1 MGKFNLNQILN
12 DASKRAAP
20 GGRGQTA
27 PASRPTEIE
36 RLSVFDLVP
45 SEDNFYSMNDIEE
58 LKSKIEL
65 AGKVLQNFIVVPMG
79 GGKYKVI
86 SGHRRRA
93 ACISLVE
100 EGKPEYEF
108 VPCTIEAD
116 EQDAEVQ
123 AIREE
128 IMLIAANSQREKTAW
143 DKIEEVRRTRALLEK
158 IKQQEKLPGDMRK
171 LVAQTLNTSPAQIGR
186 FDAITRNLC
195 PAFMEELKADRINI
209 STAYELSGLS
219 AEDQAAAFEEYRKT
233 GKVSIRDARERKQ
246 EKPQGG
252 FVCKDFEACE
262 WNAGGVCAIM
272 DGEKCHHG
280 LNPRGEDETPP
291 PAEVP
296 AAEEKAAPDVV
307 REEAAE
313 EEPPTPTQNAPQ
325 TATEPPKEE
334 RREEMQPQPE
344 TPAESRTGP
353 QEQPEADGQGKHQAP
368 SSPPPMGKERDSAE
382 EIKRTIAQLETLKD
396 YCEMMAESDESGS
409 RIWTLDVDALEFAID
424 RLRE

>member
-1 MGKFNLNQILN
+1 MNQILN

-20 GGRGQTA
+20 GGGGQTA
-27 PASRPTEIE
+27 PASRAAAIE

-65 AGKVLQNFIVVPMG
+65 AGKVLQNFIVVPLG

-93 ACISLVE
+93 ACIALVE
-100 EGKPEYEF
+100 EGKPEFEF

-143 DKIEEVRRTRALLEK
+143 DKIEEARRTRALLER
-158 IKQQEKLPGDMRK
+158 IKQEEKLPGDMRK

-219 AEDQAAAFEEYRKT
+219 AEDQAAAFEQYRET
-233 GKVSIRDARERKQ
+233 GEISIRDARERKQ
-246 EKPQGG
+246 EKPQSG

-272 DGEKCHHG
+272 DGEKCPHG
-280 LNPRGEDETPP
+280 MNPRGNE
-291 PAEVP
+291 EVPP
-296 AAEEKAAPDVV
+296 AAEEKRAP
-307 REEAAE
+307 EAERDGPAE
-313 EEPPTPTQNAPQ
+313 EEPPAPPQEAPQ
-325 TATEPPKEE
+325 NATEPPKEE
-334 RREEMQPQPE
+334 RREEMPPAPE
-344 TPAESRTGP
+344 TPAEGRTGP
-353 QEQPEADGQGKHQAP
+353 QEQPEADGQGKRPAP
-368 SSPPPMGKERDSAE
+368 SSPPPTGAEDSEERTDDQEMSVDSAA
-382 EIKRTIAQLETLKD
+382 RQLRNLLEYCMNKAETFDRSRDWTADVQTLYIVLECLK
-396 YCEMMAESDESGS
+396 
-409 RIWTLDVDALEFAID
+409 W
-424 RLRE
+424 

>member
-1 MGKFNLNQILN
+1 MNQILN

-20 GGRGQTA
+20 GGGGQTA
-27 PASRPTEIE
+27 PASRPAEIE

-65 AGKVLQNFIVVPMG
+65 AGKVLQNFIVVPLG

-93 ACISLVE
+93 ACIALVE
-100 EGKPEYEF
+100 EGKPEFEF

-143 DKIEEVRRTRALLEK
+143 DKIEEARRTRALLER
-158 IKQQEKLPGDMRK
+158 IKQEEKLPGDMRK

-219 AEDQAAAFEEYRKT
+219 AEDQAAAFEEYRET

-246 EKPQGG
+246 DQ
-252 FVCKDFEACE
+252 
-262 WNAGGVCAIM
+262 
-272 DGEKCHHG
+272 
-280 LNPRGEDETPP
+280 P
-291 PAEVP
+291 PAAEVNAENKPP
-296 AAEEKAAPDVV
+296 AAEEKRAQ
-307 REEAAE
+307 EAERDGPAE
-313 EEPPTPTQNAPQ
+313 EEPPAPPQEAPQ
-325 TATEPPKEE
+325 HATEPPKEE
-334 RREEMQPQPE
+334 RREEMPPAPE
-344 TPAESRTGP
+344 TPAEGRTGP
-353 QEQPEADGQGKHQAP
+353 QEQPEADGQGKRPAP
-368 SSPPPMGKERDSAE
+368 SSQPPMGAERADDQEMSVDSAA
-382 EIKRTIAQLETLKD
+382 RQLKNLLE
-396 YCEMMAESDESGS
+396 YCMDKGESFDRS
-409 RIWTLDVDALEFAID
+409 RDWTADVQALYIALEAMEG
-424 RLRE
+424 RANG

>member
-20 GGRGQTA
+20 GGGGQTA
-27 PASRPTEIE
+27 PASRPAEIE
-36 RLSVFDLVP
+36 RVSVFDLVP

-65 AGKVLQNFIVVPMG
+65 AGKVLQNFIVVPLG

-108 VPCTIEAD
+108 VPCTVEAD
-116 EQDAEVQ
+116 EEDAEVQ

-143 DKIEEVRRTRALLEK
+143 DKIEEARRTRALLER

-219 AEDQAAAFEEYRKT
+219 AEDQTAAFEEYRET
-233 GKVSIRDARERKQ
+233 GEISIKAARERKQ
-246 EKPQGG
+246 
-252 FVCKDFEACE
+252 D
-262 WNAGGVCAIM
+262 
-272 DGEKCHHG
+272 
-280 LNPRGEDETPP
+280 PP
-291 PAEVP
+291 PAAEVP
-296 AAEEKAAPDVV
+296 AAEHEEPEAERDEPAGEPPAPPQDAPQPATGPREADGREKIPP
-307 REEAAE
+307 AAE
-313 EEPPTPTQNAPQ
+313 TPTGGR
-325 TATEPPKEE
+325 TETE
-334 RREEMQPQPE
+334 
-344 TPAESRTGP
+344 
-353 QEQPEADGQGKHQAP
+353 EQPEAAGRDEPPAP
-368 SSPPPMGKERDSAE
+368 PSPPSAEEERDGAE
-382 EIKRTIAQLETLKD
+382 EIKRTIKQLETLKD

-409 RIWTLDVDALEFAID
+409 HTWTLDVDALEFAIK
-424 RLRE
+424 RLEE

>member
-20 GGRGQTA
+20 GGGGQTA
-27 PASRPTEIE
+27 PASRPATIE

-65 AGKVLQNFIVVPMG
+65 AGKVLQNFIVVPLG

-100 EGKPEYEF
+100 EGKPEFEF
-108 VPCTIEAD
+108 VPCTVEAD
-116 EQDAEVQ
+116 EEDAEVQ

-128 IMLIAANSQREKTAW
+128 IMLIAANSQREKSAW
-143 DKIEEVRRTRALLEK
+143 DKIEEARRTRALLER

-219 AEDQAAAFEEYRKT
+219 AEDQAAAFEQFRET
-233 GKVSIRDARERKQ
+233 GEISIKAARERKQ
-246 EKPQGG
+246 
-252 FVCKDFEACE
+252 D
-262 WNAGGVCAIM
+262 
-272 DGEKCHHG
+272 
-280 LNPRGEDETPP
+280 PP
-291 PAEVP
+291 PAAEVP
-296 AAEEKAAPDVV
+296 AAEHEEQKAERDEPA
-307 REEAAE
+307 
-313 EEPPTPTQNAPQ
+313 EEPPATPQDAPQ
-325 TATEPPKEE
+325 TATGPQEADGREKIPPAA
-334 RREEMQPQPE
+334 E
-344 TPAESRTGP
+344 TPTEGHTGP
-353 QEQPEADGQGKHQAP
+353 EEQPEAAGQDKPPAP
-368 SSPPPMGKERDSAE
+368 SSTPPTGAEEDSAGIDVNTFRALAVATNSLHYNPGLDDI
-382 EIKRTIAQLETLKD
+382 EIQNYELL
-396 YCEMMAESDESGS
+396 
-409 RIWTLDVDALEFAID
+409 LV
-424 RLRE
+424 RLREKLEGRANG

>member
-1 MGKFNLNQILN
+1 VGKFNLNQILN

-20 GGRGQTA
+20 GGGGQPA
-27 PASRPTEIE
+27 PARPAAAIE

-65 AGKVLQNFIVVPMG
+65 AGKVLQNFIVVPLG

-93 ACISLVE
+93 ACLSLVE
-100 EGKPEYEF
+100 DGKPEFEF

-116 EQDAEVQ
+116 EEDAEVQ

-143 DKIEEVRRTRALLEK
+143 DKIEEARRTRALLEK
-158 IKQQEKLPGDMRK
+158 IKAQEKLPGDMRK

-195 PAFMEELKADRINI
+195 PAFMDELKADRLNI

-219 AEDQAAAFEEYRKT
+219 AEDQAAAFEEYRET
-233 GKVSIRDARERKQ
+233 GEISIKAARERKQ
-246 EKPQGG
+246 
-252 FVCKDFEACE
+252 D
-262 WNAGGVCAIM
+262 
-272 DGEKCHHG
+272 
-280 LNPRGEDETPP
+280 PP
-291 PAEVP
+291 PAAEVQTEGKNRP
-296 AAEEKAAPDVV
+296 
-307 REEAAE
+307 AE
-313 EEPPTPTQNAPQ
+313 EEQQEPPRAAPQ

-334 RREEMQPQPE
+334 QREEVPPTPE
-344 TPAESRTGP
+344 TPAEGRTEP
-353 QEQPEADGQGKHQAP
+353 REQPKAAGQEEPQAP
-368 SSPPPMGKERDSAE
+368 SSPPPTDAEKRKREAE
-382 EIKRTIAQLETLKD
+382 EIARTIEQLEGLRC
-396 YCEMMAESDESGS
+396 YCEGMAESDESGS
-409 RIWTLDVDALEFAID
+409 HVWALDVDALEFAIS
-424 RLRE
+424 RLKQ

>member
-1 MGKFNLNQILN
+1 MNQILN

-20 GGRGQTA
+20 GGGGQTA
-27 PASRPTEIE
+27 PASRPAEIE

-93 ACISLVE
+93 ACIALVE
-100 EGKPEYEF
+100 EGKPEFEF

-143 DKIEEVRRTRALLEK
+143 DKIEEARRTRALLER
-158 IKQQEKLPGDMRK
+158 IKQEEKLPGDMRK

-219 AEDQAAAFEEYRKT
+219 AEDQAAAFEEYRET

-246 EKPQGG
+246 DQP
-252 FVCKDFEACE
+252 
-262 WNAGGVCAIM
+262 
-272 DGEKCHHG
+272 
-280 LNPRGEDETPP
+280 
-291 PAEVP
+291 P
-296 AAEEKAAPDVV
+296 AAEEIGRAHV
-307 REEAAE
+307 
-313 EEPPTPTQNAPQ
+313 
-325 TATEPPKEE
+325 
-334 RREEMQPQPE
+334 
-344 TPAESRTGP
+344 
-353 QEQPEADGQGKHQAP
+353 
-368 SSPPPMGKERDSAE
+368 
-382 EIKRTIAQLETLKD
+382 
-396 YCEMMAESDESGS
+396 
-409 RIWTLDVDALEFAID
+409 
-424 RLRE
+424 

>member
-20 GGRGQTA
+20 GGGGQTA
-27 PASRPTEIE
+27 PASRPAEIE

-65 AGKVLQNFIVVPMG
+65 AGKVLQNFIVVPLG

-108 VPCTIEAD
+108 VPCTVEAD
-116 EQDAEVQ
+116 EEDAEVQ

-143 DKIEEVRRTRALLEK
+143 DKIEEARRTRALLEK
-158 IKQQEKLPGDMRK
+158 IKRQEKLPGDMRK

-195 PAFMEELKADRINI
+195 TAFMEELKADRINI

-219 AEDQAAAFEEYRKT
+219 AEDQTAAFEEYRET
-233 GKVSIRDARERKQ
+233 GEISIKAARERKQ
-246 EKPQGG
+246 
-252 FVCKDFEACE
+252 D
-262 WNAGGVCAIM
+262 
-272 DGEKCHHG
+272 
-280 LNPRGEDETPP
+280 TPP
-291 PAEVP
+291 AAEVP
-296 AAEEKAAPDVV
+296 AEELEAE
-307 REEAAE
+307 REESPA
-313 EEPPTPTQNAPQ
+313 TPQDAPQ
-325 TATEPPKEE
+325 TATEPREADGWEKIPPAAEAPTEGRTEPEE
-334 RREEMQPQPE
+334 QPE
-344 TPAESRTGP
+344 TAGQDKPPAT
-353 QEQPEADGQGKHQAP
+353 
-368 SSPPPMGKERDSAE
+368 SSPPPTGAEQTDDQEMNADRAER
-382 EIKRTIAQLETLKD
+382 QLKNLLE
-396 YCEMMAESDESGS
+396 YCMDKAESFDRS
-409 RIWTLDVDALEFAID
+409 RNWTADVQALYIAID
-424 RLRE
+424 KLEE

>member
-1 MGKFNLNQILN
+1 MNQILN

-20 GGRGQTA
+20 GGGGQTA
-27 PASRPTEIE
+27 PASHPAEIE

-65 AGKVLQNFIVVPMG
+65 AGKVLQNFIVVPLG

-93 ACISLVE
+93 ACIALVE
-100 EGKPEYEF
+100 EGKPEFEF

-143 DKIEEVRRTRALLEK
+143 DKIEEARRTRALLER
-158 IKQQEKLPGDMRK
+158 IKQEEKLPGDMRK

-219 AEDQAAAFEEYRKT
+219 AEDQAAAFEEYRET

-246 EKPQGG
+246 DQPTAAE
-252 FVCKDFEACE
+252 V
-262 WNAGGVCAIM
+262 NA
-272 DGEKCHHG
+272 E
-280 LNPRGEDETPP
+280 NQP
-291 PAEVP
+291 PAE
-296 AAEEKAAPDVV
+296 EEKRAP
-307 REEAAE
+307 EAERDGPAE
-313 EEPPTPTQNAPQ
+313 EEPPAPPQ
-325 TATEPPKEE
+325 TAPRTATEPPKEK
-334 RREEMQPQPE
+334 RREEMPPAPE
-344 TPAESRTGP
+344 APAEGRTGP
-353 QEQPEADGQGKHQAP
+353 QEQPEADGQGKRPDP
-368 SSPPPMGKERDSAE
+368 SSPPPTGAEDSAE
-382 EIKRTIAQLETLKD
+382 RADDQEMSVDSAARQLRNLLE
-396 YCEMMAESDESGS
+396 YCMDKGESFDHS
-409 RIWTLDVDALEFAID
+409 RDWTADVQALYIALEAMEG
-424 RLRE
+424 RANG

>member
-20 GGRGQTA
+20 GGGGQTA
-27 PASRPTEIE
+27 PASRPATIE

-65 AGKVLQNFIVVPMG
+65 AGKVLQNFIVVPLG

-108 VPCTIEAD
+108 VPCTVEAD
-116 EQDAEVQ
+116 EEDAEVQ

-143 DKIEEVRRTRALLEK
+143 DKIEEARRTRALLEK
-158 IKQQEKLPGDMRK
+158 IKRQEKLPGDMRK

-219 AEDQAAAFEEYRKT
+219 AEDQAAAFEQFRET
-233 GKVSIRDARERKQ
+233 GEISIKAARERKQ
-246 EKPQGG
+246 
-252 FVCKDFEACE
+252 D
-262 WNAGGVCAIM
+262 
-272 DGEKCHHG
+272 
-280 LNPRGEDETPP
+280 PP
-291 PAEVP
+291 PAAEVP
-296 AAEEKAAPDVV
+296 AAEHEEPEAERDEPAGEPPAPPQDAPQPATGPREADGREKIPP
-307 REEAAE
+307 AAE
-313 EEPPTPTQNAPQ
+313 TPTGGR
-325 TATEPPKEE
+325 TETE
-334 RREEMQPQPE
+334 
-344 TPAESRTGP
+344 
-353 QEQPEADGQGKHQAP
+353 EQPEAAGRDEPPAP
-368 SSPPPMGKERDSAE
+368 PSPPSAEEERDGAE
-382 EIKRTIAQLETLKD
+382 EIKRTIKQLETLKD
-396 YCEMMAESDESGS
+396 YCEMMAESDERGS
-409 RIWTLDVDALEFAID
+409 HTWTLDVDALEFAIK
-424 RLRE
+424 RLEE

>member
-20 GGRGQTA
+20 GGGGQTA
-27 PASRPTEIE
+27 PASRPATIE

-65 AGKVLQNFIVVPMG
+65 AGKVLQNFIVVPLG

-219 AEDQAAAFEEYRKT
+219 AEDQAAAFEQFRET
-233 GKVSIRDARERKQ
+233 GEISIKAARERKQ
-246 EKPQGG
+246 
-252 FVCKDFEACE
+252 D
-262 WNAGGVCAIM
+262 
-272 DGEKCHHG
+272 
-280 LNPRGEDETPP
+280 PP
-291 PAEVP
+291 PAAEVP
-296 AAEEKAAPDVV
+296 AAEHEEPEAERDEPAGEPPAPPQDAPQPATGPREADGREKIPP
-307 REEAAE
+307 AAE
-313 EEPPTPTQNAPQ
+313 TPTGGR
-325 TATEPPKEE
+325 TETE
-334 RREEMQPQPE
+334 
-344 TPAESRTGP
+344 
-353 QEQPEADGQGKHQAP
+353 EQPEAAGRDEPPAP
-368 SSPPPMGKERDSAE
+368 PSPPSAEEERDGAE
-382 EIKRTIAQLETLKD
+382 EIKRTIKQLETLKD

-409 RIWTLDVDALEFAID
+409 HTWTLDVDALEFAIK
-424 RLRE
+424 RLEE

>member
-1 MGKFNLNQILN
+1 MNQILN

-20 GGRGQTA
+20 GGGGQTTR
-27 PASRPTEIE
+27 ASRPAEIE

-65 AGKVLQNFIVVPMG
+65 AGKVLQNFIVVPLG

-93 ACISLVE
+93 ACIALVE
-100 EGKPEYEF
+100 EGKPEFEF

-143 DKIEEVRRTRALLEK
+143 DKIEEARRTRALLER
-158 IKQQEKLPGDMRK
+158 IKQEEKLPGDMRK

-219 AEDQAAAFEEYRKT
+219 AEDQAAAFEEYREN

-246 EKPQGG
+246 DQP
-252 FVCKDFEACE
+252 
-262 WNAGGVCAIM
+262 
-272 DGEKCHHG
+272 
-280 LNPRGEDETPP
+280 
-291 PAEVP
+291 P
-296 AAEEKAAPDVV
+296 AAEVNAENQPPTAEEKRAQ
-307 REEAAE
+307 EAERDGPAE
-313 EEPPTPTQNAPQ
+313 EEPPAPPQ
-325 TATEPPKEE
+325 TAPRTATEPPKEE
-334 RREEMQPQPE
+334 RREEMPPAPE
-344 TPAESRTGP
+344 TPAEGRTGP
-353 QEQPEADGQGKHQAP
+353 QEQPEADGQGKRPDP
-368 SSPPPMGKERDSAE
+368 SSPPPTGKDRDSAE

-409 RIWTLDVDALEFAID
+409 HVWTLDVDALEFAID
-424 RLRE
+424 RLKE

>member
-1 MGKFNLNQILN
+1 MNQILN

-20 GGRGQTA
+20 GGGGQTA
-27 PASRPTEIE
+27 PASRPAEIE

-65 AGKVLQNFIVVPMG
+65 AGKVLQNFIVVPLG

-93 ACISLVE
+93 ACIALVE
-100 EGKPEYEF
+100 EGKPEFEF

-143 DKIEEVRRTRALLEK
+143 DKIEEARRTRALLK
-158 IKQQEKLPGDMRK
+158 RIKQEEKLPGDMRK

-219 AEDQAAAFEEYRKT
+219 TEDQAAAFEEYRET

-246 EKPQGG
+246 DQ
-252 FVCKDFEACE
+252 
-262 WNAGGVCAIM
+262 
-272 DGEKCHHG
+272 
-280 LNPRGEDETPP
+280 P
-291 PAEVP
+291 PAAEVNAENKPP
-296 AAEEKAAPDVV
+296 AAEEKRAQ
-307 REEAAE
+307 EAERDGPAE
-313 EEPPTPTQNAPQ
+313 EEPPAPPQEAPQ
-325 TATEPPKEE
+325 HATEPPKEE
-334 RREEMQPQPE
+334 RREEMPPAPE
-344 TPAESRTGP
+344 TPAEGRTGP
-353 QEQPEADGQGKHQAP
+353 QEQPEADGQGKRPAP
-368 SSPPPMGKERDSAE
+368 SSQPPMGAERADDQEMSVDSAA
-382 EIKRTIAQLETLKD
+382 RQLKNLLE
-396 YCEMMAESDESGS
+396 YCMDKGESFDRS
-409 RIWTLDVDALEFAID
+409 RDWTADVQALYIALEAMEG
-424 RLRE
+424 RANG

>member
-20 GGRGQTA
+20 GGGGQTA
-27 PASRPTEIE
+27 PASRPATIE

-65 AGKVLQNFIVVPMG
+65 AGKVLQNFIVVPLG
-79 GGKYKVI
+79 GGKYKVV

-108 VPCTIEAD
+108 VPCTVEAD
-116 EQDAEVQ
+116 EEDAEVQ

-143 DKIEEVRRTRALLEK
+143 DKIEEARRTRALLER

-219 AEDQAAAFEEYRKT
+219 AEDQAAAFEQFRET
-233 GKVSIRDARERKQ
+233 GEISIKAARERKQ
-246 EKPQGG
+246 
-252 FVCKDFEACE
+252 D
-262 WNAGGVCAIM
+262 
-272 DGEKCHHG
+272 
-280 LNPRGEDETPP
+280 PP
-291 PAEVP
+291 PAAEVP
-296 AAEEKAAPDVV
+296 AAEHEEPEAERDEPAGEPPAPPQDAPQPATGPREADGREKIPP
-307 REEAAE
+307 AAE
-313 EEPPTPTQNAPQ
+313 TPTGGR
-325 TATEPPKEE
+325 TETE
-334 RREEMQPQPE
+334 
-344 TPAESRTGP
+344 
-353 QEQPEADGQGKHQAP
+353 EQPEAAGRDEPPAP
-368 SSPPPMGKERDSAE
+368 PSPPSAEEERDGAE
-382 EIKRTIAQLETLKD
+382 EIKRTIKQLETLKD

-409 RIWTLDVDALEFAID
+409 HTWTLDVDALEFAIK
-424 RLRE
+424 RLEE

>member
-12 DASKRAAP
+12 DASKRATP
-20 GGRGQTA
+20 GGGGQTA
-27 PASRPTEIE
+27 PASRPATIE

-65 AGKVLQNFIVVPMG
+65 AGKVLQNFIVVPLG

-108 VPCTIEAD
+108 VPCTVEAD
-116 EQDAEVQ
+116 EEDAEVQ

-143 DKIEEVRRTRALLEK
+143 DKIEEARRTRALLER

-219 AEDQAAAFEEYRKT
+219 AEDQAAAFEQFRET
-233 GKVSIRDARERKQ
+233 GEISIKAARERKQ
-246 EKPQGG
+246 
-252 FVCKDFEACE
+252 D
-262 WNAGGVCAIM
+262 
-272 DGEKCHHG
+272 
-280 LNPRGEDETPP
+280 PP
-291 PAEVP
+291 PAAEVP
-296 AAEEKAAPDVV
+296 AAEHEEPEAERDEPAGEPPAPPQDAPQPATGPREADGREKIPP
-307 REEAAE
+307 AAE
-313 EEPPTPTQNAPQ
+313 TPTGGR
-325 TATEPPKEE
+325 TETE
-334 RREEMQPQPE
+334 
-344 TPAESRTGP
+344 
-353 QEQPEADGQGKHQAP
+353 EQPEAAGRDEPPAP
-368 SSPPPMGKERDSAE
+368 PSPPSAEEERDGAE
-382 EIKRTIAQLETLKD
+382 EIKRTIKQLETLKD

-409 RIWTLDVDALEFAID
+409 HTWTLDVDALEFAIK
-424 RLRE
+424 RLEE

>member
-20 GGRGQTA
+20 GGGGQTA
-27 PASRPTEIE
+27 PASRPATIE

-45 SEDNFYSMNDIEE
+45 SEANFYSMNDIEE

-65 AGKVLQNFIVVPMG
+65 AGKVLQNFIVVPLG

-108 VPCTIEAD
+108 VPCTVEAD
-116 EQDAEVQ
+116 EEDAEVQ

-143 DKIEEVRRTRALLEK
+143 DKIEEARRTRALLER

-219 AEDQAAAFEEYRKT
+219 AEDQAAAFEQFRET
-233 GKVSIRDARERKQ
+233 GEISIKAARERKQ
-246 EKPQGG
+246 
-252 FVCKDFEACE
+252 D
-262 WNAGGVCAIM
+262 
-272 DGEKCHHG
+272 
-280 LNPRGEDETPP
+280 PP
-291 PAEVP
+291 PAAEVP
-296 AAEEKAAPDVV
+296 AAEHEEPEAERDEPAGEPPAPPQDAPQPATGPREADGREKIPP
-307 REEAAE
+307 AAE
-313 EEPPTPTQNAPQ
+313 TPTGGR
-325 TATEPPKEE
+325 TETE
-334 RREEMQPQPE
+334 
-344 TPAESRTGP
+344 
-353 QEQPEADGQGKHQAP
+353 EQPEAAGRDEPPAP
-368 SSPPPMGKERDSAE
+368 PSPPSAEEERDGAE
-382 EIKRTIAQLETLKD
+382 EIKRTIKQLETLKD

-409 RIWTLDVDALEFAID
+409 HTWTLDVDALEFAIK
-424 RLRE
+424 RLEE

>member
-1 MGKFNLNQILN
+1 MNQILN

-20 GGRGQTA
+20 GGGGQTA
-27 PASRPTEIE
+27 PASRPATIE

-65 AGKVLQNFIVVPMG
+65 AGKVLQNFIVVPLG

-108 VPCTIEAD
+108 VPCTVEAD
-116 EQDAEVQ
+116 EEDAEVQ

-143 DKIEEVRRTRALLEK
+143 DKIEEARRTRALLER

-219 AEDQAAAFEEYRKT
+219 AEDQTAAFEEYRET
-233 GKVSIRDARERKQ
+233 GEISIKAARERKQ
-246 EKPQGG
+246 
-252 FVCKDFEACE
+252 D
-262 WNAGGVCAIM
+262 
-272 DGEKCHHG
+272 
-280 LNPRGEDETPP
+280 TPP
-291 PAEVP
+291 AAEVP
-296 AAEEKAAPDVV
+296 AAEHEEPEAERDEPAGEPPAPPQDAPQPATGPREADGREKIPP
-307 REEAAE
+307 AAE
-313 EEPPTPTQNAPQ
+313 TPTGGR
-325 TATEPPKEE
+325 TETE
-334 RREEMQPQPE
+334 
-344 TPAESRTGP
+344 
-353 QEQPEADGQGKHQAP
+353 EQPEAAGRDEPPAP
-368 SSPPPMGKERDSAE
+368 PSPPSAEEERDGAE
-382 EIKRTIAQLETLKD
+382 EIKRTIKQLETLKD

-409 RIWTLDVDALEFAID
+409 HTWTLDVDALEFAIK
-424 RLRE
+424 RLEE

>member
-1 MGKFNLNQILN
+1 MNQILN

-20 GGRGQTA
+20 GGGGQTA
-27 PASRPTEIE
+27 PASRPAEIE

-93 ACISLVE
+93 ACIALVE
-100 EGKPEYEF
+100 EGKPEFEF

-143 DKIEEVRRTRALLEK
+143 DKIEEARRTRALLER
-158 IKQQEKLPGDMRK
+158 IKQEEKLPGDMRK

-219 AEDQAAAFEEYRKT
+219 AEDQAAAFEEYRET

-246 EKPQGG
+246 DQ
-252 FVCKDFEACE
+252 
-262 WNAGGVCAIM
+262 
-272 DGEKCHHG
+272 
-280 LNPRGEDETPP
+280 P
-291 PAEVP
+291 PAAEVNEENQPP
-296 AAEEKAAPDVV
+296 AAEEKRAP
-307 REEAAE
+307 EAERDGPAE
-313 EEPPTPTQNAPQ
+313 EEPPAPPQEAPQ
-325 TATEPPKEE
+325 HATEPPKEE
-334 RREEMQPQPE
+334 RREEMPPAPE
-344 TPAESRTGP
+344 TPAEGRTGP
-353 QEQPEADGQGKHQAP
+353 QEQPEADGQGKRTDT
-368 SSPPPMGKERDSAE
+368 SSPPPMGAERADDQEMSVDSAA
-382 EIKRTIAQLETLKD
+382 RQLKNLLE
-396 YCEMMAESDESGS
+396 YCMDKGESFDHS
-409 RIWTLDVDALEFAID
+409 RDWTADVQALYIALEAMEGRAD
-424 RLRE
+424 G

>member
-1 MGKFNLNQILN
+1 MNQILN

-20 GGRGQTA
+20 GGGGQTA
-27 PASRPTEIE
+27 PASRPAEIE

-65 AGKVLQNFIVVPMG
+65 AGKVLQNFIVVPLG

-108 VPCTIEAD
+108 VPCTVEAD
-116 EQDAEVQ
+116 EEDAEVQ

-143 DKIEEVRRTRALLEK
+143 DKIEEARRTRALLER

-219 AEDQAAAFEEYRKT
+219 AEDQAAAFEQYRET
-233 GKVSIRDARERKQ
+233 GEISIRAARERKREQ
-246 EKPQGG
+246 PQAG
-252 FVCKDFEACE
+252 FPCKDFEACE

-272 DGEKCHHG
+272 DGEKCGHG
-280 LNPRGEDETPP
+280 LNPRGEEEPP
-291 PAEVP
+291 AAEVP
-296 AAEEKAAPDVV
+296 AEEPEAERDKPA
-307 REEAAE
+307 
-313 EEPPTPTQNAPQ
+313 EEPPAPPQDAPQ
-325 TATEPPKEE
+325 TAAGPREADGREKIPPAAEAHTEGRTEPEE
-334 RREEMQPQPE
+334 QPE
-344 TPAESRTGP
+344 TAVQDKPPAT
-353 QEQPEADGQGKHQAP
+353 
-368 SSPPPMGKERDSAE
+368 SSPPPTGAEDSAE
-382 EIKRTIAQLETLKD
+382 RADDQEMNVDSAARQLRNLLE
-396 YCEMMAESDESGS
+396 YCMDKGESFDHS
-409 RIWTLDVDALEFAID
+409 RDWTADVQALYIALEAMENRAD
-424 RLRE
+424 E

>member
-1 MGKFNLNQILN
+1 MNQILN

-20 GGRGQTA
+20 GGGGQTA
-27 PASRPTEIE
+27 PASRPATIE

-65 AGKVLQNFIVVPMG
+65 AGKVLQNFIVVPLG

-108 VPCTIEAD
+108 VPCTVEAD
-116 EQDAEVQ
+116 EEDAEVQ

-143 DKIEEVRRTRALLEK
+143 DKIEEARRTRALLER

-219 AEDQAAAFEEYRKT
+219 AEDQAAAFEQFRET
-233 GKVSIRDARERKQ
+233 GEISIKAARERKQ
-246 EKPQGG
+246 
-252 FVCKDFEACE
+252 D
-262 WNAGGVCAIM
+262 
-272 DGEKCHHG
+272 
-280 LNPRGEDETPP
+280 PP
-291 PAEVP
+291 PAAEVP
-296 AAEEKAAPDVV
+296 AAEHEEPEAERDEPAGEPPAPPQDAPQPTTGPREADGREKIPP
-307 REEAAE
+307 AAE
-313 EEPPTPTQNAPQ
+313 TPTGGR
-325 TATEPPKEE
+325 TETE
-334 RREEMQPQPE
+334 
-344 TPAESRTGP
+344 
-353 QEQPEADGQGKHQAP
+353 EQPEAAGRDEPPAP
-368 SSPPPMGKERDSAE
+368 PSPPSAEEERDGAE
-382 EIKRTIAQLETLKD
+382 EIKRTIKQLETLKD

-409 RIWTLDVDALEFAID
+409 HTWTLDVDALEFAIK
-424 RLRE
+424 RLEE

>member
-1 MGKFNLNQILN
+1 MAKFNLNQILN

-20 GGRGQTA
+20 GGGGQTA
-27 PASRPTEIE
+27 PASRPAEIE

-93 ACISLVE
+93 ACIALVE
-100 EGKPEYEF
+100 EGKPEFEF

-143 DKIEEVRRTRALLEK
+143 DKIEETRRTREIFEK

-219 AEDQAAAFEEYRKT
+219 AEDQAAAFEEYRET

-246 EKPQGG
+246 DQ
-252 FVCKDFEACE
+252 
-262 WNAGGVCAIM
+262 
-272 DGEKCHHG
+272 
-280 LNPRGEDETPP
+280 P
-291 PAEVP
+291 PAAEVNAENQPP
-296 AAEEKAAPDVV
+296 AAEEKRAP
-307 REEAAE
+307 EAERDGPAE
-313 EEPPTPTQNAPQ
+313 EEPPAPPQEAPQ
-325 TATEPPKEE
+325 HATEPPKEE
-334 RREEMQPQPE
+334 RREEMPPAPE
-344 TPAESRTGP
+344 TPAEGRTGP
-353 QEQPEADGQGKHQAP
+353 QEQPKADGQGKRPAP
-368 SSPPPMGKERDSAE
+368 SSQPPTGKDRDSAE
-382 EIKRTIAQLETLKD
+382 EIKRTIEQLETLKD

-409 RIWTLDVDALEFAID
+409 HVWTLDVDALEFAID
-424 RLRE
+424 RLKE

>member
-20 GGRGQTA
+20 GGGGQTA
-27 PASRPTEIE
+27 PASRPAEIE

-65 AGKVLQNFIVVPMG
+65 AGKVLQNFIVVPLG

-100 EGKPEYEF
+100 EGKPEFEF
-108 VPCTIEAD
+108 VPCTVEAD
-116 EQDAEVQ
+116 EADAEVQ

-143 DKIEEVRRTRALLEK
+143 DKIEEVRRTRALLER

-219 AEDQAAAFEEYRKT
+219 AEDQSAAFEEYRET

-246 EKPQGG
+246 
-252 FVCKDFEACE
+252 D
-262 WNAGGVCAIM
+262 
-272 DGEKCHHG
+272 
-280 LNPRGEDETPP
+280 PP
-291 PAEVP
+291 PAAEVNAENQPP
-296 AAEEKAAPDVV
+296 AAEEKRAP
-307 REEAAE
+307 EAGRDGKAE
-313 EEPPTPTQNAPQ
+313 EEPPAPPQ
-325 TATEPPKEE
+325 TAPRTATEPPKEE
-334 RREEMQPQPE
+334 RQEEMLPAPE
-344 TPAESRTGP
+344 TPAEGRTGP
-353 QEQPEADGQGKHQAP
+353 KEQSEADGQGKRP
-368 SSPPPMGKERDSAE
+368 TIYSPPPTGAEDSAE
-382 EIKRTIAQLETLKD
+382 RADDKEMSVDSAARQLRNLLE
-396 YCEMMAESDESGS
+396 YCMNAGESFDHS
-409 RIWTLDVDALEFAID
+409 RDWTADVHALYIALEC
-424 RLRE
+424 LKW

>member
-1 MGKFNLNQILN
+1 MNQILN

-20 GGRGQTA
+20 GGGGQTA
-27 PASRPTEIE
+27 PASRPAEIE

-65 AGKVLQNFIVVPMG
+65 AGKVLQNFIVVPLG

-93 ACISLVE
+93 ACIALVE
-100 EGKPEYEF
+100 EGKPEFEF

-143 DKIEEVRRTRALLEK
+143 DKIEEARRTRALLER
-158 IKQQEKLPGDMRK
+158 IKQEEKLPGDMRK

-219 AEDQAAAFEEYRKT
+219 AEDQAAAFEEYRET

-246 EKPQGG
+246 DQ
-252 FVCKDFEACE
+252 
-262 WNAGGVCAIM
+262 
-272 DGEKCHHG
+272 
-280 LNPRGEDETPP
+280 P
-291 PAEVP
+291 PAAEVNAENQPP
-296 AAEEKAAPDVV
+296 AAEEKKAP
-307 REEAAE
+307 EAERDGPAE
-313 EEPPTPTQNAPQ
+313 EEPPATPQTAPR

-334 RREEMQPQPE
+334 RREEMPPAPE
-344 TPAESRTGP
+344 TPAEGRVGP
-353 QEQPEADGQGKHQAP
+353 QEQPGAAGQGKPQDP
-368 SSPPPMGKERDSAE
+368 YSQPPTGAGDSAE
-382 EIKRTIAQLETLKD
+382 RADDQEMSVDSAARQLRNLME
-396 YCEMMAESDESGS
+396 YCMDKGESFDHS
-409 RIWTLDVDALEFAID
+409 RDWTADVQAIYIALEAMEG
-424 RLRE
+424 RANG

>member
-1 MGKFNLNQILN
+1 MNQILN

-20 GGRGQTA
+20 GGGGQTA
-27 PASRPTEIE
+27 PASRPVEIE

-65 AGKVLQNFIVVPMG
+65 AGKVLQNFIVVPLG

-108 VPCTIEAD
+108 VPCTVEAD
-116 EQDAEVQ
+116 EEDAEVQ

-143 DKIEEVRRTRALLEK
+143 DKIEEARRTRALLER

-219 AEDQAAAFEEYRKT
+219 AEDQAAAFEQYRET
-233 GKVSIRDARERKQ
+233 GEISIRDARERKQ
-246 EKPQGG
+246 
-252 FVCKDFEACE
+252 D
-262 WNAGGVCAIM
+262 
-272 DGEKCHHG
+272 
-280 LNPRGEDETPP
+280 TP
-291 PAEVP
+291 P
-296 AAEEKAAPDVV
+296 AAEVQTEEPGEPEAEWDEPEKEPQAAPQD
-307 REEAAE
+307 
-313 EEPPTPTQNAPQ
+313 APQ
-325 TATEPPKEE
+325 TATRPQEAEGREKIPPAAEA
-334 RREEMQPQPE
+334 
-344 TPAESRTGP
+344 PAEGRTEP
-353 QEQPEADGQGKHQAP
+353 QEQQEAAGQDKPPAT
-368 SSPPPMGKERDSAE
+368 SSPPPTGAEDSAE
-382 EIKRTIAQLETLKD
+382 RADDQEMNVDSAARQLRNLLEYCMDKGESFDHSRDWTADVKALYIALETMEGRD
-396 YCEMMAESDESGS
+396 NG
-409 RIWTLDVDALEFAID
+409 
-424 RLRE
+424 

>member
-1 MGKFNLNQILN
+1 MNQILN

-20 GGRGQTA
+20 GGGGQTA
-27 PASRPTEIE
+27 PASRPAEIE

-65 AGKVLQNFIVVPMG
+65 AGKVLQNFIVVPLG

-93 ACISLVE
+93 ACIALVE
-100 EGKPEYEF
+100 EGKPEFEF

-143 DKIEEVRRTRALLEK
+143 DKIEEARRTRALLER
-158 IKQQEKLPGDMRK
+158 IKQEEKLPGDMRK

-219 AEDQAAAFEEYRKT
+219 AEDQAAAFEEYRET

-246 EKPQGG
+246 DQP
-252 FVCKDFEACE
+252 
-262 WNAGGVCAIM
+262 
-272 DGEKCHHG
+272 
-280 LNPRGEDETPP
+280 
-291 PAEVP
+291 P
-296 AAEEKAAPDVV
+296 AAEVNAENQPPTAEEKRAQ
-307 REEAAE
+307 EAERDGPAE
-313 EEPPTPTQNAPQ
+313 EEPPAPPQ
-325 TATEPPKEE
+325 TAPRTATEPPKEE
-334 RREEMQPQPE
+334 RREEMPPAPE
-344 TPAESRTGP
+344 TPAEGRTGP
-353 QEQPEADGQGKHQAP
+353 QEQPEADGQGKRQDP
-368 SSPPPMGKERDSAE
+368 SSPPPTDAEDSAE
-382 EIKRTIAQLETLKD
+382 RADDQEMSVDSAARQLRNLLE
-396 YCEMMAESDESGS
+396 YCMDKGESFDHS
-409 RIWTLDVDALEFAID
+409 RDWTADVQAIYIALEAIEG
-424 RLRE
+424 RANG

>member
-20 GGRGQTA
+20 GGGGQTA
-27 PASRPTEIE
+27 PASRPATIE

-65 AGKVLQNFIVVPMG
+65 AGKVLQNFIVVPLG

-108 VPCTIEAD
+108 VPCTVEAD
-116 EQDAEVQ
+116 EEDAEVQ

-143 DKIEEVRRTRALLEK
+143 DKIEEARRTRALLER

-219 AEDQAAAFEEYRKT
+219 AEDQAAAFEEYRET
-233 GKVSIRDARERKQ
+233 GEISIRAARERKQ
-246 EKPQGG
+246 
-252 FVCKDFEACE
+252 D
-262 WNAGGVCAIM
+262 
-272 DGEKCHHG
+272 
-280 LNPRGEDETPP
+280 PP
-291 PAEVP
+291 PAAEVP
-296 AAEEKAAPDVV
+296 AAEHEEPEAERDEPAGEPPAPPQDAPQPATGPREADGREKIPP
-307 REEAAE
+307 AAE
-313 EEPPTPTQNAPQ
+313 TPTGGR
-325 TATEPPKEE
+325 TETE
-334 RREEMQPQPE
+334 
-344 TPAESRTGP
+344 
-353 QEQPEADGQGKHQAP
+353 EQPEAAGRDEPPAP
-368 SSPPPMGKERDSAE
+368 PSPPSAEEERDGAE
-382 EIKRTIAQLETLKD
+382 EIKRTIKQLETLKD

-409 RIWTLDVDALEFAID
+409 HTWTLDVDALEFAIK
-424 RLRE
+424 RLEE

>member
-1 MGKFNLNQILN
+1 MNQILN

-20 GGRGQTA
+20 GGGGQTA
-27 PASRPTEIE
+27 PASRPATIE

-65 AGKVLQNFIVVPMG
+65 AGKVLQNFIVVPLG

-108 VPCTIEAD
+108 VPCTVEAD
-116 EQDAEVQ
+116 EEDAEVQ

-143 DKIEEVRRTRALLEK
+143 DKIEEARRTRALLER

-219 AEDQAAAFEEYRKT
+219 AEDQAAAFEQFRET
-233 GKVSIRDARERKQ
+233 GEISIKAARERKQ
-246 EKPQGG
+246 
-252 FVCKDFEACE
+252 D
-262 WNAGGVCAIM
+262 
-272 DGEKCHHG
+272 
-280 LNPRGEDETPP
+280 PP
-291 PAEVP
+291 PAAEVP
-296 AAEEKAAPDVV
+296 AEEPEAERDEPAEEPQA
-307 REEAAE
+307 
-313 EEPPTPTQNAPQ
+313 TPQDAPQ
-325 TATEPPKEE
+325 TATGPREADGREKIPPA
-334 RREEMQPQPE
+334 
-344 TPAESRTGP
+344 AEAPTEGRTEP
-353 QEQPEADGQGKHQAP
+353 QEQPETAGQDKPPAP
-368 SSPPPMGKERDSAE
+368 SSQPSTDAE
-382 EIKRTIAQLETLKD
+382 ERAEPDPLKDIVQQLESLCE
-396 YCEMMAESDESGS
+396 YCKEMGQKGVLGRA
-409 RIWTLDVDALEFAID
+409 WTVDVSALEFAIN
-424 RLRE
+424 RLKW

>member
-1 MGKFNLNQILN
+1 MNQILN

-20 GGRGQTA
+20 GGGGQTA
-27 PASRPTEIE
+27 TASRQAEIE

-93 ACISLVE
+93 ACIALVE
-100 EGKPEYEF
+100 EGKPEFEF

-143 DKIEEVRRTRALLEK
+143 DKIEEARRTRALLER
-158 IKQQEKLPGDMRK
+158 IKQEEKLPGDMRK

-219 AEDQAAAFEEYRKT
+219 AEDQAAAFEQFRET
-233 GKVSIRDARERKQ
+233 GEISIKAARERKQ
-246 EKPQGG
+246 
-252 FVCKDFEACE
+252 D
-262 WNAGGVCAIM
+262 
-272 DGEKCHHG
+272 
-280 LNPRGEDETPP
+280 PP
-291 PAEVP
+291 PAAEVP
-296 AAEEKAAPDVV
+296 AAEHEEPEAERDEPAGEPPAPPQDAPQPATGPREADGREKIPP
-307 REEAAE
+307 AAE
-313 EEPPTPTQNAPQ
+313 TPTGGR
-325 TATEPPKEE
+325 TETE
-334 RREEMQPQPE
+334 
-344 TPAESRTGP
+344 
-353 QEQPEADGQGKHQAP
+353 EQPEAAGRDEPPAP
-368 SSPPPMGKERDSAE
+368 PSPPSAEEERDGAE
-382 EIKRTIAQLETLKD
+382 EIKRTIKQLETLKD

-409 RIWTLDVDALEFAID
+409 HTWTLDVDALEFAIK
-424 RLRE
+424 RLEE